1 MNNIILQIGN
11 PIVRILFI
19 VPFITFL
26 LFLGGCNINKY
37 PKESDL
43 ALQIKEMG
51 QMATVEYE
59 VNKIIKASHEADWYK
74 WGERKIILSAH
85 ATIKAGV
92 DLKKLNEE
100 DVRIQGKSIEIQ
112 LPDPEILTFNMPPD
126 GLKTEYVRV
135 SGLRD
140 KFSSEE
146 VNTLLREAEKEIRGQ
161 IPQMG
166 ILETAKENTSLFF
179 QVWLK
184 QMGFEQVWIHY
195 KEESKALKDFSVE

>member
-1 MNNIILQIGN
+1 MKQNILHIFSPLI
-11 PIVRILFI
+11 RILVVCTLF
-19 VPFITFL
+19 PFLF
-26 LFLGGCNINKY
+26 FLGGCNLNKY

-74 WGERKIILSAH
+74 WGERKIIISAH

-92 DLKKLNEE
+92 DFKKLNEE
-100 DVRIQGKSIEIQ
+100 DVRIQGNSIEIQ
-112 LPDPEILTFNMPPD
+112 LPYPEILTFNMSPD
-126 GLKTEYVRV
+126 GLKTEYVIV

-146 VNTLLREAEKEIRGQ
+146 VNALLREAEKEIRGQ

-184 QMGFEQVWIHY
+184 QMGFEQVWVHY
-195 KEESKALKDFSVE
+195 KEDKNSLKDFSVE